1 MKKMIMGAFALC
13 LTATTALAEN
23 AGGAIVGGS
32 FSTPAPG
39 SGDSVLVSAITVNS
53 AANVISA
60 NGDYSVNFGSIN
72 AGNVINSA
80 NFVNSPIAA
89 PSLTL
94 SPGSYRGETTPDI
107 TLYATSHTAIGA
119 TTYYESGFAPVILT
133 KSIPYGLISKGDSFQ
148 TY

>member
-1 MKKMIMGAFALC
+1 M
-13 LTATTALAEN
+13 
-23 AGGAIVGGS
+23 
-32 FSTPAPG
+32 
-39 SGDSVLVSAITVNS
+39 NS
-53 AANVISA
+53 S
-60 NGDYSVNFGSIN
+60 
-72 AGNVINSA
+72 
-80 NFVNSPIAA
+80 IAA

-133 KSIPYGLISKGDSFQ
+133 KSVPYGLISKGDSFQ